1 MRSKLFVPGSR
12 SELFAK
18 ALASQADAI
27 SIDLE
32 DAVAESRKA
41 EAREVVAAFLQSD
54 DVRATQKV
62 VIVRVNALGTPHFEA
77 DVMAITRPGLTLL
90 NLPKPEC
97 AEDVHAAVAMLARA
111 EAANNVRDPVRIL
124 ANIETPKAL
133 RNAFQIATAHPR
145 VAGLQLGFGDLF
157 EPIGIDRQDPANVHA
172 AMFAVR
178 MAAGEAGVFAYDGAF
193 ADVQNNDGFRAEAE
207 MARRLGFWGKS
218 CIHPSQIALANDVFG
233 PSDEDVAQAE
243 RVLEASRQAQVDGVG
258 AFMVGGKMIDIPFIR
273 RAEVIVAIARRRGLS
288 LQ

>member
-32 DAVAESRKA
+32 DAVVESRKA
-41 EAREVVAAFLQSD
+41 EARGVVAAFLQSD

-62 VIVRVNALGTPHFEA
+62 VIVRVNALGTPYFEA

-90 NLPKPEC
+90 NLPKTEC
-97 AEDVHAAVAMLARA
+97 AEDVQAAVAILARA
-111 EAANNVRDPVRIL
+111 EAINDVRAPVRIL
-124 ANIETPKAL
+124 ANIETPKGL
-133 RNAFQIATAHPR
+133 RNALQIATAHPR
-145 VAGLQLGFGDLF
+145 VAGLQLGYGDLF
-157 EPIGIDRQDPANVHA
+157 EPMGIDRQFPANVHA
-172 AMFAVR
+172 AMFTVR

-193 ADVQNNDGFRAEAE
+193 ADVQNNGGFRAEAE

-233 PSDEDVAQAE
+233 PSDEEVAQAE

-258 AFMVGGKMIDIPFIR
+258 AFMVDGKMIDIPFTR
-273 RAEVIVAIARRRGLS
+273 RAEVIVAMARRRGLT
-288 LQ
+288 LP